1 MCSVNDFPPY
11 DDESDNLEDDPK
23 GSNYVTDSILDA
35 YPIHAGA
42 FAEEILNLDSS
53 NTLSAM
59 EKLNLIATKIIGH
72 SFCFWCTTEGM
83 V

>member
-1 MCSVNDFPPY
+1 M
-11 DDESDNLEDDPK
+11 DESFREDQEMFE
-23 GSNYVTDSILDA
+23 SNCRTDSILDA

-42 FAEEILNLDSS
+42 FADEITGLDSS

-72 SFCFWCTTEGM
+72 SFCFWCTTEGRA
-83 V
+83 